1 MSKNLIKI
9 LLLISFSFIIYK
21 NEQYSL
27 FIILFIILEVSN
39 LEMYG
44 LLGLLGVIL
53 VILSL
58 MSKSKLRDIIFFI
71 AGCALMLVYL
81 IPYFE
86 HYKRILKYFPSLV
99 TFIIYC
105 ILLVLS
111 IFVVVFQNKK
121 QPRKSNNV

>member
-39 LEMYG
+39 LDMYG
-44 LLGLLGVIL
+44 LFGLLGVIL

-58 MSKSKLRDIIFFI
+58 LSQSKLRDIIFFI
-71 AGCALMLVYL
+71 AGCALMLVY
-81 IPYFE
+81 IINVPF
-86 HYKRILKYFPSLV
+86 RITK
-99 TFIIYC
+99 
-105 ILLVLS
+105 VL
-111 IFVVVFQNKK
+111 
-121 QPRKSNNV
+121 